1 MVIFVQENG
10 KANGCLAAKESA
22 KNAIQVF
29 TWTINTL
36 VKVYQKVAWLPIPM
50 EIVLHAITVINC
62 AMEFVLQFHLMI
74 IVLNMDTSVQE
85 DGKEDGDMDAKE
97 FVKNVNQ
104 DFI

>member
-1 MVIFVQENG
+1 
-10 KANGCLAAKESA
+10 
-22 KNAIQVF
+22 
-29 TWTINTL
+29 
-36 VKVYQKVAWLPIPM
+36 
-50 EIVLHAITVINC
+50 
-62 AMEFVLQFHLMI
+62 MEFVLQFHLMI